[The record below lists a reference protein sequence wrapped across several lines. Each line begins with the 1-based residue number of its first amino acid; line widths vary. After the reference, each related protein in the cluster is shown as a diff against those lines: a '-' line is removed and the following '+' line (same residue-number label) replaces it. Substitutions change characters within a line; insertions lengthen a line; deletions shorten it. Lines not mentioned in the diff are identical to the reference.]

1 MTRARRAPTEPDD
14 ERPSTSASSP
24 VDARRKHCVMM
35 LSDFF
40 LPSIGGVELH
50 IYALATRL
58 RARGHKVVVYTHAH
72 PGRVGVRWI
81 TRGIKVYHVP
91 RVVMY
96 DNCTFPN
103 FLGGFK
109 LFRKVRRRRRRGRP
123 RRRAREV
130 SFVSFVSIVSFAST
144 DRDGDVR
151 WFELDVRSRR
161 RDAGARAPRMHD
173 VARGHTVRANDGNE
187 VRVHRSLVVWFRGRR
202 GDSHE

>member
-1 MTRARRAPTEPDD
+1 MTRARRAPNDD
-14 ERPSTSASSP
+14 DDAPSTSASP
-24 VDARRKHCVMM
+24 VVARRRHCVMM

-81 TRGIKVYHVP
+81 TGGIKVYHVP

-103 FLGGFK
+103 FFGAFK
-109 LFRKVRRRRRRGRP
+109 LFRKVRRRRRR
-123 RRRAREV
+123 RRRRPTTTTDDARV
-130 SFVSFVSIVSFAST
+130 KFRSFRARRLT
-144 DRDGDVR
+144 AMGTGDG
-151 WFELDVRSRR
+151 S
-161 RDAGARAPRMHD
+161 
-173 VARGHTVRANDGNE
+173 N
-187 VRVHRSLVVWFRGRR
+187 
-202 GDSHE
+202 

>member
-1 MTRARRAPTEPDD
+1 MTRARRSSTEPDD
-14 ERPSTSASSP
+14 ARPSTSAATP
-24 VDARRKHCVMM
+24 VVARRKHCVMM

-81 TRGIKVYHVP
+81 TSGIKVYHVP

-103 FLGGFK
+103 FLGAFK
-109 LFRKVRRRRRRGRP
+109 LFRKVRRRRRRVGAWATRDVCFS
-123 RRRAREV
+123 R
-130 SFVSFVSIVSFAST
+130 SFVRSYA
-144 DRDGDVR
+144 
-151 WFELDVRSRR
+151 SRR
-161 RDAGARAPRMHD
+161 RLTAMTPR
-173 VARGHTVRANDGNE
+173 DG
-187 VRVHRSLVVWFRGRR
+187 SY
-202 GDSHE
+202 

>member
-1 MTRARRAPTEPDD
+1 MTRARRAPNDD
-14 ERPSTSASSP
+14 DDAPSTSASP
-24 VDARRKHCVMM
+24 VVARRRHCVMM

-103 FLGGFK
+103 FFGAFK
-109 LFRKVRRRRRRGRP
+109 LFRKV
-123 RRRAREV
+123 
-130 SFVSFVSIVSFAST
+130 
-144 DRDGDVR
+144 
-151 WFELDVRSRR
+151 
-161 RDAGARAPRMHD
+161 
-173 VARGHTVRANDGNE
+173 
-187 VRVHRSLVVWFRGRR
+187 
-202 GDSHE
+202 

>member
-1 MTRARRAPTEPDD
+1 MTRARRAPNDADD
-14 ERPSTSASSP
+14 APSTSASSP
-24 VDARRKHCVMM
+24 VVARRKHCVLM

-50 IYALATRL
+50 IYALAARL

-109 LFRKVRRRRRRGRP
+109 LFRKVRRRRRRRR
-123 RRRAREV
+123 RRRARAKFL
-130 SFVSFVSIVSFAST
+130 SF
-144 DRDGDVR
+144 
-151 WFELDVRSRR
+151 
-161 RDAGARAPRMHD
+161 
-173 VARGHTVRANDGNE
+173 
-187 VRVHRSLVVWFRGRR
+187 RSLVRFVRV
-202 GDSHE
+202 D